1 MGFSCSAREKAGVV
15 HGRWWGGACHSSLMV
30 GCTLLISVLNFG
42 RVHILVLR
50 FLLRSCKNMPH
61 VLEQGVV
68 VFPFGKQI
76 LVSVSLIAGIILA
89 VPRAEG
95 CVCVCV
101 CVRSSLGVCK
111 SWVGRTLNTGHTVP
125 SLPSFVTAG
134 LPKVGELW
142 SFRRTASIQPWNS
155 REVTFG
161 LNVVKANL

>member
-15 HGRWWGGACHSSLMV
+15 HGRRWGGACHSSLVV
-30 GCTLLISVLNFG
+30 GCTLLIRVLNFG

-50 FLLRSCKNMPH
+50 FLFHSCKNMPH

-95 CVCVCV
+95 CVCLCV
-101 CVRSSLGVCK
+101 
-111 SWVGRTLNTGHTVP
+111 
-125 SLPSFVTAG
+125 
-134 LPKVGELW
+134 
-142 SFRRTASIQPWNS
+142 
-155 REVTFG
+155 
-161 LNVVKANL
+161 